1 MTSHFEIILKY
12 ILLPCDVKN
21 IIKDYCCN
29 ILGYT
34 GEDLTIIKHERNKGR
49 GKKLRTFVEAMHF
62 KKMGVSV
69 NWLKPIYHKE
79 LLYTCGAY
87 LSSYGEIRTIEEF
100 YRRGEISKEQIK
112 CIYEEIYVNMT
123 IGMKCE
129 IKSIMKRIYPDYYF
143 RPDNDGIL
151 VKK

>member
-1 MTSHFEIILKY
+1 MYDNSTLRFKFLADSFTILASSIMLK
-12 ILLPCDVKN
+12 
-21 IIKDYCCN
+21 
-29 ILGYT
+29 
-34 GEDLTIIKHERNKGR
+34 
-49 GKKLRTFVEAMHF
+49 
-62 KKMGVSV
+62 VSV

-129 IKSIMKRIYPDYYF
+129 IKSIMKRIYPDYYL
-143 RPDNDGIL
+143 IM
-151 VKK
+151 